1 MLQDALIQLGVGI
14 GVLSLLDLKGGGGM
28 KRDNMPLN

>member
-14 GVLSLLDLKGGGGM
+14 GVLSLLDLKGEGM